1 MAFNRLAKSPRS
13 ALPVLEKSIL
23 EKYAVA
29 SSLPPMEEALEEEKE
44 LPGVDEEE
52 AGLGVEEAEVEVEG
66 LEIEEKTEEELV
78 MVESLEETEGAILE
92 SEQAL
97 RRAAPRSKKRFLFRF
112 IARYDT
118 KTLGFFLSKKKK
130 HGKWKNKSRFF
141 SL

>member
-1 MAFNRLAKSPRS
+1 LAFNKVAKSPRR

-23 EKYAVA
+23 EKYVVA

-44 LPGVDEEE
+44 LPGVDEDAEE

-66 LEIEEKTEEELV
+66 LGIEEKTEEELV
-78 MVESLEETEGAILE
+78 IVESLEETEGTILE

-97 RRAAPRSKKRFLFRF
+97 RRAAPRSKERFLFRF

-118 KTLGFFLSKKKK
+118 KTLGFFLSKKEKTREVEK
-130 HGKWKNKSRFF
+130 
-141 SL
+141 